1 MNDGDLTGVTGVS
14 SVACAKRVHSHAHN
28 AALGTYVCTS
38 YILPCTYFIGHATLT
53 VDRSTCL
60 CPLSAWRFLIDQPRK
75 GLQVLQA
82 HYQLPAAWIPWTGQ
96 RHASSACT
104 LLSQASAKFISLV
117 ILPSLKNYLKVAFK
131 ISKQNFRNPHLQ
143 KKKLLHPSFFFK
155 IFISFFEL
163 TKNIQ
168 ILPNFV
174 QFLNNFGPK
183 SVHPDGNTLTDMLNL
198 TRRYCIF
205 YYKFCYT
212 SHSKYLEVSEFF
224 FGIYK
229 YFFKHRKFLLV
240 HIYSYIFP
248 PSKKIKSWVRIST
261 HVSQI

>member
-1 MNDGDLTGVTGVS
+1 MCQ
-14 SVACAKRVHSHAHN
+14 A
-28 AALGTYVCTS
+28 GTF
-38 YILPCTYFIGHATLT
+38 PCTQCCPGHVRVYVVYTSMYVFYRTRHVDSGQEYVSLST
-53 VDRSTCL
+53 VGMAFSDRSATQRPASSTGALPATSSLNTVNWTETCL
-60 CPLSAWRFLIDQPRK
+60 FSMHVVKP
-75 GLQVLQA
+75 
-82 HYQLPAAWIPWTGQ
+82 
-96 RHASSACT
+96 
-104 LLSQASAKFISLV
+104 ASAKFISLV
-117 ILPSLKNYLKVAFK
+117 ILPSLKIYLKVAFK

-212 SHSKYLEVSEFF
+212 SHSKYLEVPEFF

-248 PSKKIKSWVRIST
+248 PSKKIKSWVRFFWGRREYMSDFVKLASGLIFEL
-261 HVSQI
+261 